1 MNTKFTE
8 RKFLV
13 GSISFL
19 LLVVFSVLD
28 ANNVLVFPQL
38 LQGLL
43 WSITVTWLVTE
54 GIIDYTKIKNTANPT
69 GTTDTTITGS

>member
-54 GIIDYTKIKNTANPT
+54 GIIDYTKIKNTATPT